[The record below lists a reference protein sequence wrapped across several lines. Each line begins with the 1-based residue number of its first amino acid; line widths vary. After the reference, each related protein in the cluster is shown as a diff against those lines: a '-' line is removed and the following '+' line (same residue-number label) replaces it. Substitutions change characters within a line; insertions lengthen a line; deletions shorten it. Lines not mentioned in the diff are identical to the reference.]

1 MWPEQQP
8 RGEARPHA
16 YDLFDEGTQIGT
28 LHWRARPRRAVGWY
42 LTRLGKGPEPL
53 FVDTAISDLSRDERS
68 TAHDWDLHAE
78 LAAILSTALALDAAG
93 RELHPERAQGT
104 RRFRRGLAAARYEI
118 HVTDVEPAI
127 LSRITPEL
135 HLDSVSNVTILAGE
149 LLEGGLEVAIQ
160 RIGLV
165 GGRIVAVF
173 RSDEVD
179 EGPDS

>member
-16 YDLFDEGTQIGT
+16 YDLYDDGSQIGT
-28 LHWRARPRRAVGWY
+28 LHWRARPRRAAGWY
-42 LTRLGKGPEPL
+42 LTRSGGAPERL
-53 FVDTAISDLSRDERS
+53 FVDTAIDELARDERS

-93 RELHPERAQGT
+93 RAIHPERAQGT
-104 RRFRRGLAAARYEI
+104 RRFRRGLAAGRYEI

-127 LSRITPEL
+127 LARIAPEL
-135 HLDSVSNVTILAGE
+135 HLDSVSNVTILAGQ

-179 EGPDS
+179 E

>member
-1 MWPEQQP
+1 MWPERQT
-8 RGEARPHA
+8 RGEPRPHA
-16 YDLFDEGTQIGT
+16 YDLYDDGSQIGT

-42 LTRLGKGPEPL
+42 LTRTGAAPERL
-53 FVDTAISDLSRDERS
+53 FVDTAIDELSRDERS

-93 RELHPERAQGT
+93 RAIHPERAQGT
-104 RRFRRGLAAARYEI
+104 RRFRRGLAAGRYEI

-127 LSRITPEL
+127 LARMTPEL

-149 LLEGGLEVAIQ
+149 LIEGGLEIAIQ
-160 RIGLV
+160 RISLV

-173 RSDEVD
+173 RNDEI
-179 EGPDS
+179 E

>member
-1 MWPEQQP
+1 MACPPSAGGRLVPDAIGQGLP
-8 RGEARPHA
+8 SRCSSTRRSTSSPATSARPHTT
-16 YDLFDEGTQIGT
+16 GTFT
-28 LHWRARPRRAVGWY
+28 PSWRRSSAP
-42 LTRLGKGPEPL
+42 P
-53 FVDTAISDLSRDERS
+53 SRS
-68 TAHDWDLHAE
+68 TPP
-78 LAAILSTALALDAAG
+78 AASI
-93 RELHPERAQGT
+93 HPERAQGT
-104 RRFRRGLAAARYEI
+104 RRFRRGLAAGRYEI

-173 RSDEVD
+173 RSDELED
-179 EGPDS
+179 GA

>member
-42 LTRLGKGPEPL
+42 LTRSGKGPEPL
-53 FVDTAISDLSRDERS
+53 FVDTAIRGFSPTSARRRTIGTCTPS
-68 TAHDWDLHAE
+68 WR
-78 LAAILSTALALDAAG
+78 AILSTALALDAAG

-104 RRFRRGLAAARYEI
+104 RRFRRGLAAGRYEI

-127 LSRITPEL
+127 LSRITPRL

-149 LLEGGLEVAIQ
+149 LLDGGLEVAIQ

-179 EGPDS
+179 DEG